1 MNLLSYV
8 SFSILLTMVPSVI
21 GTPVASPGP
30 APNPDPAP
38 QPNPNPIITENLTG
52 NNGYTGAGGNAVGGS
67 VTESTKSRAGLLDAI
82 TGGKSLLSA
91 FSENAGGGG
100 DASSGPAIVHGILG
114 GSGLGKGSLGK
125 VLAPGG
131 RPGTIPLT
139 GINVDQLTSN
149 ANVGNA
155 YSGSGGNA
163 AGGSVNSPG
172 SLIDLWSREYCSI
185 SIGNPL
191 CSSGSLDNAGGG
203 GKASSGISRVVR
215 RKDLNKSRIEKHAGE
230 EADDY
235 DLNTLPPPPTI
246 EPRRLARPSR
256 PAY

>member
-1 MNLLSYV
+1 
-8 SFSILLTMVPSVI
+8 MVPSVI
-21 GTPVASPGP
+21 GTPVASPDP

-38 QPNPNPIITENLTG
+38 APAPLPNPNPIITENLTG

-131 RPGTIPLT
+131 RPGAIPLT

-172 SLIDLWSREYCSI
+172 SLIDLWSH
-185 SIGNPL
+185 
-191 CSSGSLDNAGGG
+191 NAGGG

-215 RKDLNKSRIEKHAGE
+215 RKDLNKNWIEKHAGE

-235 DLNTLPPPPTI
+235 DLNTLSPPPTI
-246 EPRRLARPSR
+246 EPRRLVRTSR